1 MMSGK
6 KFFDSNVSK
15 NPTRVLAIWYICS
28 RIMRETCELTA
39 ILVKFRGKE
48 QSGMQCR

>member
-15 NPTRVLAIWYICS
+15 NPTPVLPTWYICF
-28 RIMRETCELTA
+28 RRMGETYELKV
-39 ILVKFRGKE
+39 ILVKFIGRRAIKNAV
-48 QSGMQCR
+48 